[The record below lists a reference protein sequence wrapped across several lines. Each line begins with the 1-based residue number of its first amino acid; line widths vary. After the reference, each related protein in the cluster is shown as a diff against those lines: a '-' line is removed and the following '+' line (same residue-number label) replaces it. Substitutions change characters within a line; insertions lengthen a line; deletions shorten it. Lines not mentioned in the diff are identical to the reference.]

1 MLQTVRVAI
10 MFLAF
15 AVSSVASTTVT
26 PTTTLA
32 AETGNN
38 TSAANSFANSSN
50 GNLGAGNVSKV
61 NIHKLVGSS
70 AKVYAHFMGWWGSS
84 SHIDV
89 GYESASLTQVHNQ
102 VSDMMSRGID
112 GMIIDWY
119 GAGNTRVNQASLYVK
134 QDAETRGGKF
144 EFAIMEDQGA
154 IRSCAYTTGC
164 DATQALINDLN
175 YIVSTFA
182 SSPAYIRING
192 QPVIFTFDVEN
203 LPNIDWTRVMANV
216 QGNPKI
222 VLHNNGGF
230 TKWYT
235 SGSYGWVTINKSDPN
250 DWGQGYLDDFYT
262 TSKSYA
268 NLLVYPGTWKGFN
281 DTAASWSQNRV
292 VNQNC
297 GQVWLQTFSEMNKY
311 FTGTQA
317 QAVQLVTWNDYE
329 EGTEIETGIDNCVSV
344 SASADSRGD
353 LSWTI
358 SGQENTIDHYTVFLS
373 TDGQNLMKVAD
384 VPAGTHSLTLGSY
397 GFAPGN
403 YTAYVKAVGMPSLR
417 NHMSAAVPITLES
430 AIPFAVTVSSP
441 SNDSTVSSQV
451 HFVASA
457 ASAIAMR
464 IYVDNSSAYS
474 VNAAAID
481 TTLSLAAGAHYVV
494 VQAWSQD
501 GQVAKTSLKLTVGNQ
516 PPQASVAVNPATGT
530 APLTVTAST
539 AGSTDPD
546 GSIVSSIIDFGDGT
560 VTSGPTASH
569 TYSAAG
575 TYTVKGTVKDNSGM
589 TATSSTTVTAIAST
603 IFTVNAI
610 SPANGSTINGPV
622 HFVATTTSASPV
634 TAMRIYID
642 NLSVYLVNASS
653 LDTMLTL
660 TPGPHYAVL
669 QAWNQAGQVAKIPLS
684 ITVTNSP
691 PVAKLT
697 LTPTS
702 GQAPLT
708 VSASAAASTDADGM
722 IKTFAIDFGDGTTAS
737 TATASHTYS
746 NPGVYTVTAK
756 VTDNY
761 GATSTAT
768 GTVTVSPS
776 NGVQIITPQNGAT
789 LSSSVRVTAT
799 ATATNPIT
807 VMRIYVDNVGVY
819 TASAASVD
827 TTLALATGSHS
838 VVVQAWDSTG
848 KVYKSAVTIAVK

>member
-494 VQAWSQD
+494 VQAWSLD

-761 GATSTAT
+761 GATSTAA
-768 GTVTVSPS
+768 GTVTVSPG